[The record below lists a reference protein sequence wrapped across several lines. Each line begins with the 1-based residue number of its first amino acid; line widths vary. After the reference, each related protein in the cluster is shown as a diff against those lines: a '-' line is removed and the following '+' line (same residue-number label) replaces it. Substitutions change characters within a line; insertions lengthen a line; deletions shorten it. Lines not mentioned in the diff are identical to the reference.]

1 MAMTVLSLYA
11 VEEQP
16 VMVVY
21 DANPGFYR
29 AEKGSIYPL

>member
-1 MAMTVLSLYA
+1 MAMTVLSLYV

-21 DANPGFYR
+21 DAKPGFCR
-29 AEKGSIYPL
+29 AEKGSTYPL